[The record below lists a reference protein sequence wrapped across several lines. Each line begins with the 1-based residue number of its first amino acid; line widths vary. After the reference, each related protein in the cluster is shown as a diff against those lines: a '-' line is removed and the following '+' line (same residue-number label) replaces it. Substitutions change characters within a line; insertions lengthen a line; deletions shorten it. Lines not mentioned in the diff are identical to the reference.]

1 MDLRYFST
9 NTEIVADYKLT
20 DSITLSLK
28 GEFYFEGPDKE
39 GEFGGYKDLS
49 YIALKAKY
57 SF

>member
-1 MDLRYFST
+1 
-9 NTEIVADYKLT
+9 VADYKLT